1 MIYLFLVLVPAVQWG
16 IYLFLDRNQFPFRKW
31 MVLIA
36 LLIGHI
42 FIFPRLFYPEYDSNG
57 INCGMPILGIHL
69 AFCIFGIPMT
79 LLVHMIYYLNIKKR
93 IKQSP

>member
-1 MIYLFLVLVPAVQWG
+1 MIYLFLVLVLTVQWG

-36 LLIGHI
+36 LLIGHL
-42 FIFPRLFYPEYDSNG
+42 FVFPRLFYLGYNS
-57 INCGMPILGIHL
+57 NCGMPILGIHL

-79 LLVHMIYYLNIKKR
+79 LLVHMIYYLSIKKR
-93 IKQSP
+93 IKQNP